1 MLTHILKN
9 CVLTAWVGF
18 FIWLITYGQSS
29 LAHLL
34 HPQLWWLVACG
45 AVILLLFLAVN
56 LTRQPAALS
65 AAPGSLRWQW
75 PSLVILLVPLL
86 YWLPMYEARLNAD
99 TFLQRSL
106 RTGDGLLIPGFIEKS
121 ANGEAWEFE
130 TSGEV
135 SLTGLYRNS
144 DQYLNEEV
152 EVVCRLLHDSQLP
165 EDFLVC
171 YRFRIT
177 CCAADALP
185 VFVFLDPTEDTGLA
199 DDNWVRARGRLTLY
213 TRHGFTIP
221 LIIDATLTT
230 TSEPAFPYL
239 F

>member
-1 MLTHILKN
+1 MLTRILKN
-9 CVLTAWVGF
+9 CVLAAWIGF

-34 HPQLWWLVACG
+34 HPQLWWLVGCG
-45 AVILLLFLAVN
+45 AGILLVFLAVN
-56 LTRQPAALS
+56 LTRQPTALQ

-75 PSLVILLVPLL
+75 PSLVIMLIPLL
-86 YWLPMYEARLNAD
+86 YWVPVHEGRLDAD

-106 RTGDGLLIPGFIEKS
+106 RTEDGLLIPGFIEKS
-121 ANGEAWEFE
+121 LNGETWEDE

-144 DQYLNEEV
+144 DQYLDGEV
-152 EVVCRLLHDSQLP
+152 EVVCRLLHDPRLP
-165 EDFLVC
+165 EEFLVC

-185 VFVFLDPTEDTGLA
+185 VFVLIAPTEESGLA
-199 DDNWVRARGRLTLY
+199 EDSWVRAQGRLTLY
-213 TRHGFTIP
+213 ASQGFTIP
-221 LIIDATLTT
+221 LLINATLTP